1 MKPLRKKTP
10 LARQKPF
17 SSRDSLVRRS
27 FSLHRRPDW
36 LLPCCGLLLLTVRAT
51 AQSVIV
57 PDLAPPIQNP
67 GGYGAMPNAE
77 NQSESGAT
85 STESSESQNA
95 SSAVG
100 NAVSSLLNNPFSW
113 GPVILHPRLGY
124 SFTYGNGIHSRP
136 GQQEKTIIQTV
147 TPSLGMNIGR
157 HWNLNYTPSLSF
169 YSSDEFKDTL
179 NHSVS
184 LSGAT
189 SYEDWA
195 FSVSQSYDR
204 SSESRV
210 ETAQQTDQESYSTSL
225 GATYLINSAWSL
237 EMGLSQSFRFTGG
250 GYANA
255 QRNSRNWSTM
265 EWLNYQYSPA
275 LGFAVGAGGGYD
287 DVGVG
292 SDMTSE
298 TLQGRVTF
306 RVTEKVN
313 LSINGGGEVRQ
324 FLDSEEPDLLSPIFG
339 ASISY
344 SPFRVTTISL
354 SGSRSVSS
362 SYFQNQVTENTSVSL
377 GLTQRLFGRYSLGL
391 SGGFS
396 TTDYRASASG
406 LSVSRS
412 DENSFF
418 RVSLGTGFLKR
429 GNVSVFYSVSK
440 NSSNNDDFGYSS
452 DQMGFSLS
460 YGY

>member
-1 MKPLRKKTP
+1 M
-10 LARQKPF
+10 
-17 SSRDSLVRRS
+17 
-27 FSLHRRPDW
+27 
-36 LLPCCGLLLLTVRAT
+36 
-51 AQSVIV
+51 
-57 PDLAPPIQNP
+57 APPVQNP
-67 GGYGAMPNAE
+67 GYGTMPTAE
-77 NQSESGAT
+77 NQSESGEA
-85 STESSESQNA
+85 SSESGE
-95 SSAVG
+95 SESGSATVG
-100 NAVSSLLNNPFSW
+100 NAVSSFVNNPFTW
-113 GPVILHPRLGY
+113 GPVVLHPRLGY
-124 SFTYGNGIHSRP
+124 TFTYGNGIHSRP
-136 GQQEKTIIQTV
+136 GEQEKTIIQRV
-147 TPSLGMNIGR
+147 TPSLGMTIGR

-179 NHSVS
+179 DHSVS

-195 FSVSQSYDR
+195 FSVSQSYAR

-210 ETAQQTDQESYSTSL
+210 ETARQTDQETYSTSL
-225 GATYLINSAWSL
+225 GATYLINSAWSV
-237 EMGLSQSFRFTGG
+237 EMGVSQSFRFTGG

-255 QRNSRNWSTM
+255 QRDSRNWSTM

-275 LGFAVGAGGGYD
+275 LGFAVGVGGGYD

-313 LSINGGGEVRQ
+313 LSVNGGGEVRQ

-344 SPFRVTTISL
+344 SPFKVTTISL

-429 GNVSVFYSVSK
+429 GTVSIFYSVSK